1 MVSLNSLM
9 RPMRFEK
16 VVICPGSVRT
26 PINTDFLLIAEPQLY
41 GRIIFKVLICIFH
54 EFSQAFQIVLPQEFL

>member
-16 VVICPGSVRT
+16 VEICPGSVET
-26 PINTDFLLIAEPQLY
+26 PINADFFLLIAEPQLY
-41 GRIIFKVLICIFH
+41 RRIIFKALIFLH
-54 EFSQAFQIVLPQEFL
+54 FLNEFS